1 MCEKHRILRIFYHIP
16 SKCGIPI
23 FKFFQKTGHSRSSK
37 RNTQYARP
45 CKRRER
51 AKRMNELQCMMNNRV
66 RDLQETALFE
76 MLASKDPEL
85 KAMLDEYK
93 TLRGC

>member
-1 MCEKHRILRIFYHIP
+1 MKEIV
-16 SKCGIPI
+16 
-23 FKFFQKTGHSRSSK
+23 
-37 RNTQYARP
+37 
-45 CKRRER
+45 CKVDFTAWNERRER

-76 MLASKDPEL
+76 MLASRDPEL

>member
-1 MCEKHRILRIFYHIP
+1 MSFASKLKGLMEELDLTQAKVSDLTGIGRSSISQYVSGKNEP
-16 SKCGIPI
+16 SKE
-23 FKFFQKTGHSRSSK
+23 
-37 RNTQYARP
+37 
-45 CKRRER
+45 RRER

>member
-1 MCEKHRILRIFYHIP
+1 MKEYMIVKVQFNV
-16 SKCGIPI
+16 
-23 FKFFQKTGHSRSSK
+23 SSK
-37 RNTQYARP
+37 TCTGGLKEIV
-45 CKRRER
+45 CKVDFTAWNERRER